1 MVEYKVQI
9 LIGSSLTD
17 GTVDTQ
23 YLLLNGTF
31 GEGIETACSTDFA
44 EIGSEVSCT
53 IENDINIGGF
63 MCIKWR
69 SEGSDN
75 LVAQKV

>member
-1 MVEYKVQI
+1 MQI
-9 LIGSSLTD
+9 RIGSSLTD

-23 YLLLNGTF
+23 LLLLNGSF
-31 GEGIETACSTDFA
+31 GEGIETSCSTDFT

-63 MCIKWR
+63 LCVKWR
-69 SEGSDN
+69 SEGSDD